1 MEKESKIYKGIS
13 YPESLHKRL
22 KKCHVANDPY
32 IAESTFVKKLIDEI
46 LTSKGY

>member
-13 YPESLHKRL
+13 YPESLYKRL
-22 KKCHVANDPY
+22 KKCHNDNDPY
-32 IAESTFVKKLIDEI
+32 IAESTYTKKLIDEI

>member
-22 KKCHVANDPY
+22 KKAHNKMDQY
-32 IAESTFVKKLIDEI
+32 IPESTFVKKLIDEI